1 MRGLGGFL
9 AYRLFRTLIAL
20 WLVSTVVF
28 VVMRLSGDPVPLLL
42 PPDAPIAE
50 MERVRRDLGL
60 DRPLPVQY
68 AVFIGNVAQGDFGR
82 SIHFRQPAMAVALS
96 YLPATFELGLAAF
109 CIAVALAFPVGV
121 FSAVRRNSL
130 LDHVA
135 MALALVGQSA
145 PTFFL
150 GILFILVL
158 SLRLDLFPTSGRGD
172 WSHLILPALTLGAF
186 AMASIARITR
196 SAVLE
201 IQRADYIRTARAKGV
216 GEFLV
221 VAKHTLRNAALP
233 ILTITGLQFG
243 TLLGGAVVTETVFSW
258 PGMGRLA
265 IQSIYNR
272 DYPVVQSTVFLAAVL
287 FIVINLSLDVL
298 YGVLDPRAREAAR

>member
-1 MRGLGGFL
+1 MRGFGGFL
-9 AYRLFRTLIAL
+9 LYRLFRTLIAL

-68 AVFIGNVAQGDFGR
+68 AVFLRNVVRADFGR
-82 SIHFRQPAMAVALS
+82 SIHFHQAAMEVALS

-109 CIAVALAFPVGV
+109 LIAVVVAFPVGV
-121 FSAVRRNSL
+121 LSAVRRNSA
-130 LDHVA
+130 LDHAA
-135 MALALVGQSA
+135 MGLALVGQSA
-145 PTFFL
+145 PTFFI
-150 GILFILVL
+150 GILLILVF
-158 SLRLDLFPTSGRGD
+158 SLRLDLFPTAGRGD
-172 WSHLILPALTLGAF
+172 WQHLVLPALTLGAF

-201 IQRADYIRTARAKGV
+201 VQRADYIRTARAKGV
-216 GEFLV
+216 GESLV
-221 VAKHTLRNAALP
+221 VAKHTLKNAALP

-272 DYPVVQSTVFLAAVL
+272 DYPVVQSTVIIAAVL
-287 FIVINLSLDVL
+287 FILINLSLDVL
-298 YGVLDPRAREAAR
+298 YGVLDPRAREATA

>member
-1 MRGLGGFL
+1 MRGFGAFL

-28 VVMRLSGDPVPLLL
+28 VVMRLSGDPAPLLL
-42 PPDAPIAE
+42 PPDASIAE
-50 MERVRRDLGL
+50 MERVRHDLGL

-68 AVFIGNVAQGDFGR
+68 AVFFGNILHGDFGR

-96 YLPATFELGLAAF
+96 YLPATFELGVAAF
-109 CIAVALAFPVGV
+109 LIAVVIAFPIGV
-121 FSAVRRNSL
+121 FSAIRRNSPI
-130 LDHVA
+130 DHAA
-135 MALALVGQSA
+135 MGLALIGQSA

-172 WSHLILPALTLGAF
+172 WRHLVLPALTLGAF

-201 IQRADYIRTARAKGV
+201 VQRADYIRTARAKGV
-216 GEFLV
+216 GEFMV
-221 VAKHTLRNAALP
+221 VAKHTLKNAALP

-272 DYPVVQSTVFLAAVL
+272 DYPVVQSTVFIAAVL
-287 FIVINLSLDVL
+287 FILINLTLDAL
-298 YGVLDPRAREAAR
+298 YGVLDPRAREGRA